1 MSNWKRRK
9 RRDTDTYSNL
19 TYDKLLYILHSYS
32 VCVLFV
38 CFVLDSLALNPKYL
52 PESLVGQGLSETSAA
67 GVHL

>member
-9 RRDTDTYSNL
+9 RRDTHTVTYH
-19 TYDKLLYILHSYS
+19 KLLYILHSYS